1 MFPQKNRNTRFE
13 IAFHGSASFVHRSPI
28 TRVWADTPDPDIS
41 FHNIENFD
49 VNSLFSRNS
58 SRNSSHALQ
67 TNWLAVIV
75 LELVKTHAF
84 RFSRN
89 LYWYIICAVS
99 TTIPRKASFRRMTSE
114 GEVPQIMKNIGFIL
128 WALSTEITYT
138 EFTVPRYETRLL
150 RKHRIIKWKPEQLRI
165 YLNVTFSADFL
176 EDLQLLIPTMGAGC
190 WLRN

>member
-1 MFPQKNRNTRFE
+1 MFPQKNRNTQFE
-13 IAFHGSASFVHRSPI
+13 IAFHDSASFVHGSQI
-28 TRVWADTPDPDIS
+28 IRVWADTPDPDIS

-89 LYWYIICAVS
+89 LYWHINCAAS
-99 TTIPRKASFRRMTSE
+99 TTIPRKASLRRMTSE

-138 EFTVPRYETRLL
+138 EFTVLRYETRLL
-150 RKHRIIKWKPEQLRI
+150 RKHRIIKWKLEQLKCI
-165 YLNVTFSADFL
+165 WQIFFYLLD
-176 EDLQLLIPTMGAGC
+176 
-190 WLRN
+190 